1 MKRIALAIMSFV
13 GLCTMVSAQGI
24 DTPASFLVGSASGLR
39 VSGID
44 GSLSGSYSTVI
55 RGLNSLRGDSAPL
68 LIVDGVLIETPLLS
82 DGQAFWQ
89 DGYSGQVYAPSMNL
103 LGYLSVDDIAS
114 IEVLKDISA
123 TAVYGSRGANGV
135 IIIKTKS
142 SKEGEERL
150 DWKSKG
156 GFYMPGGYM
165 HSHYLMA
172 NGSKGNNQFA
182 ASGFYRQEDDGYS
195 LMDNHSGGARLMFLS
210 SPGVGARFG
219 VNTTFGAQ
227 RQSILN
233 TTAYYGAA
241 SMGLDRFLGK
251 DISSWQT
258 DFDDYAVDYHISNNA
273 FIDIRVLRSLNWHTQ
288 VSVDYQNTKRF
299 TFYGEA
305 TDFGKTLESAA
316 AVQSA
321 YKFGYLASTELD
333 FNQYIGLDHN
343 LKLRIGAE
351 LSGNRAIYNTMNG
364 TRLVAPHLRAKGLN
378 LVSEFSRIRTFKP
391 RYFHIAAFGILGYSY
406 KDIAGLDATIRLD
419 NTPKYDDSYVLL
431 YPAVEAY
438 VDLRKIALAEAAA
451 LSSLRVTAGWGAAGR
466 ENIVMYPLLDSF
478 IPGDYPAID
487 YDSQSIINALDRT
500 LSKEFNVG
508 LSVGFLKNRIYGQVK
523 YYDKATRS
531 NLSVYNFASLNPQ
544 TQMWVYDYRKTI
556 QTYVDGVSN
565 RGLEV
570 DLSFEPVVRDA
581 IRWQITATSCFQSN
595 QVSML
600 CKDDILGINVGKDEL
615 VTNVNALG
623 YSIGSIYG
631 YDVDQSGRVV
641 DHIPD
646 AEITPE
652 DRIILG
658 RTQPK
663 VFGTLG
669 TSLLLWNLNLS
680 MLLDG
685 AAGHNLLNLSAM
697 IKDGAE
703 YVTAKYVE
711 KANFL
716 RLSKL
721 SLAYDIP
728 VRNVRWIQDV
738 EVSLSGHNLVC
749 FTGYSGV
756 NPDVDS
762 FGISNFA
769 RGIDMGAL
777 PMYKAVLLGLS
788 LKF

>member
-1 MKRIALAIMSFV
+1 M
-13 GLCTMVSAQGI
+13 
-24 DTPASFLVGSASGLR
+24 
-39 VSGID
+39 
-44 GSLSGSYSTVI
+44 
-55 RGLNSLRGDSAPL
+55 
-68 LIVDGVLIETPLLS
+68 
-82 DGQAFWQ
+82 
-89 DGYSGQVYAPSMNL
+89 
-103 LGYLSVDDIAS
+103 
-114 IEVLKDISA
+114 
-123 TAVYGSRGANGV
+123 
-135 IIIKTKS
+135 
-142 SKEGEERL
+142 
-150 DWKSKG
+150 
-156 GFYMPGGYM
+156 
-165 HSHYLMA
+165 
-172 NGSKGNNQFA
+172 
-182 ASGFYRQEDDGYS
+182 
-195 LMDNHSGGARLMFLS
+195 
-210 SPGVGARFG
+210 
-219 VNTTFGAQ
+219 
-227 RQSILN
+227 
-233 TTAYYGAA
+233 
-241 SMGLDRFLGK
+241 
-251 DISSWQT
+251 
-258 DFDDYAVDYHISNNA
+258 
-273 FIDIRVLRSLNWHTQ
+273 
-288 VSVDYQNTKRF
+288 
-299 TFYGEA
+299 
-305 TDFGKTLESAA
+305 
-316 AVQSA
+316 
-321 YKFGYLASTELD
+321 
-333 FNQYIGLDHN
+333 
-343 LKLRIGAE
+343 
-351 LSGNRAIYNTMNG
+351 
-364 TRLVAPHLRAKGLN
+364 
-378 LVSEFSRIRTFKP
+378 
-391 RYFHIAAFGILGYSY
+391 
-406 KDIAGLDATIRLD
+406 
-419 NTPKYDDSYVLL
+419 
-431 YPAVEAY
+431 
-438 VDLRKIALAEAAA
+438 
-451 LSSLRVTAGWGAAGR
+451 
-466 ENIVMYPLLDSF
+466 
-478 IPGDYPAID
+478 
-487 YDSQSIINALDRT
+487 
-500 LSKEFNVG
+500 
-508 LSVGFLKNRIYGQVK
+508 
-523 YYDKATRS
+523 
-531 NLSVYNFASLNPQ
+531 
-544 TQMWVYDYRKTI
+544 
-556 QTYVDGVSN
+556 
-565 RGLEV
+565 
-570 DLSFEPVVRDA
+570 RDA

-685 AAGHNLLNLSAM
+685 AAGHNLLNMSAM